1 MRRSFAAL
9 AALTLLAA
17 APAPVTYRLS
27 PVLTDGALS
36 AVTVEIGLTGDADGT
51 TVLALP
57 DDFGGVDDHWKLLGR
72 ITATGA
78 QISGTGAKRTLTAR
92 PGAPIRVRYTVR
104 TAYAADPAEA
114 EGNPYRGAVIR
125 PAWFASLGEF
135 LFATPEGR
143 DGAAARFAWVGW
155 PAAWRTASDLDHPG
169 LTVGEIGDSSLLAGP
184 DVVVRTRP
192 ISGGTLRLATRGSW
206 DFDLD
211 TYADTMARVIGAQRD
226 FWGDVRGPFT
236 VTLYELAPSPGSL
249 SSGGTGRSD
258 GFAQYAGGKTQ
269 AADLLRNIAHEHIHT
284 WIARRLGT
292 LPDGPSEAGL
302 YWLSEGFTDFYAA
315 RTLLRSGLWG
325 PDEFVADL
333 NAILVALATS
343 PVRDAPNA
351 RIVADFWRD
360 RRVERLPYQRGA
372 VLALLLDERTRGRGG
387 LDRILFAMRDAM
399 RRPSKPA
406 LRANFIAAA
415 RRSGLDARPL
425 LTRHVDAGAPVVL
438 PPTLFGGCV
447 RVENIQLA
455 VFDPGFDRDASAK
468 AGAIT
473 GVDPAGPAYAAGL
486 RDGMKRLARIAGTE
500 GDSRKTLSYRIAD
513 AAGERVIAWLPA
525 GRTRVAL
532 QQLVLAHPL
541 PAGCA
546 RAMGGAAD

>member
-1 MRRSFAAL
+1 MSRALVAL
-9 AALTLLAA
+9 AALASLGA
-17 APAPVTYRLS
+17 APAAVTYRLS
-27 PVLTDGALS
+27 PVLSDGALT
-36 AVTVEIGLTGDADGT
+36 AVSVEIGFTGDSDGT
-51 TVLALP
+51 TILALP
-57 DDFGGVDDHWKLLGR
+57 DDFGGVDDHWKLLGKL
-72 ITATGA
+72 AVTGA
-78 QISGTGAKRTLTAR
+78 RVTGTGAKRILTAR
-92 PGAPIRVRYTVR
+92 PGAPIRVRYTVA

-125 PAWFASLGEF
+125 PGWFASLGEF
-135 LFATPEGR
+135 LFATPQGR
-143 DGAAARFAWVGW
+143 DGAAARFAWSGW

-169 LTVGEIGDSSLLAGP
+169 LTVGEIADSTLLAGP

-192 ISGGTLRLATRGSW
+192 VSGGTLRLATRGRW

-292 LPDGPSEAGL
+292 LPDGPGEAGL

-315 RTLLRSGLWG
+315 RTLLRSGVWS
-325 PDEFVADL
+325 PADFVADL

-387 LDRILFAMRDAM
+387 LDRILFAMRKT
-399 RRPSKPA
+399 PKLA

-425 LTRHVDAGAPVVL
+425 LARHVDAGVPAVL
-438 PPTLFGGCV
+438 PPTLFGGCM
-447 RVENIQLA
+447 RVENSQLA
-455 VFDPGFDRDASAK
+455 IFDPGFDREASAR
-468 AGAIT
+468 AGAIA
-473 GVDPAGPAYAAGL
+473 GVDPAGAAYAAGL
-486 RDGMKRLARIAGTE
+486 RDGMKRMARVSGTE
-500 GDSRKTLSYRIAD
+500 GDSRKPLGYRIAD
-513 AAGERVIAWLPA
+513 ASGERVITWLPG
-525 GRTRVAL
+525 GRMQVAL
-532 QQLVLAHPL
+532 QQLVLAEPL
-541 PAGCA
+541 PAGCTKMMA
-546 RAMGGAAD
+546 GGTAD